1 MLTICQAD
9 RGEQDRLECPPH
21 GVYNSVQGSIQG
33 IINKPVK
40 DIISDADI
48 CCLGKQN
55 KTSEGIG
62 RAWEDSLRQGGQR
75 GPEM

>member
-1 MLTICQAD
+1 MCQAD
-9 RGEQDRLECPPH
+9 RDEQDRLEPPPH

-40 DIISDADI
+40 GIISDDDI

-62 RAWEDSLRQGGQR
+62 RAWEDSLETGW
-75 GPEM
+75 PERA